1 MSIVR
6 WSPFRDMLGIQDEMN
21 RLFNA
26 YFTRSSDQE
35 GKSLVWH
42 PFVDIFETDNEI
54 KVVAEVPGMNKEDI
68 KVSIQDNVLTIS
80 GVKKQEADDTSKNY
94 HRIERAW
101 GTFER
106 SFSLPM
112 AVRVDKVNAAYKDGI
127 LTITLPKS
135 EEAKPKEIDVSVT

>member
-6 WSPFRDMLGIQDEMN
+6 WSPFRDMLGIQDEMK

-26 YFTRSSDQE
+26 YFSRSSDPE

-42 PFVDIFETDNEI
+42 PFVDIFETDDEI

-80 GVKKQEADDTSKNY
+80 GEKK
-94 HRIERAW
+94 
-101 GTFER
+101 
-106 SFSLPM
+106 
-112 AVRVDKVNAAYKDGI
+112 KD
-127 LTITLPKS
+127 
-135 EEAKPKEIDVSVT
+135 V